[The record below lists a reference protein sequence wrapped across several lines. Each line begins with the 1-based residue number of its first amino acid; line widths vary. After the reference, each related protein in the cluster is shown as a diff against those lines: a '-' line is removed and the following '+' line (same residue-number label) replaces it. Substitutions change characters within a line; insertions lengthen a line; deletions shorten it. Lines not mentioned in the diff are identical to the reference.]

1 MEQDL
6 VLDTTDTGQ
15 PYPIQIINSQV
26 ELILSVMEMDDL
38 LYDDIKADKIVVIS
52 KAFKVIH
59 KAQKAL
65 DKFL

>member
-1 MEQDL
+1 MEDDL
-6 VLDTTDTGQ
+6 VLDTTDVGQ
-15 PYPIQIINSQV
+15 PYPIQIITSQL
-26 ELILSVMEMDDL
+26 ELIGNIIELDETM
-38 LYDDIKADKIVVIS
+38 YDDMKADKIIVIS

>member
-6 VLDTTDTGQ
+6 ILETTETGQ
-15 PYPIQIINSQV
+15 PYPIQIIENQLEVIIS
-26 ELILSVMEMDDL
+26 ILDVDEGV
-38 LYDDIKADKIVVIS
+38 YTDIAADKAVVLG
-52 KAFKVIH
+52 KAFKLIY